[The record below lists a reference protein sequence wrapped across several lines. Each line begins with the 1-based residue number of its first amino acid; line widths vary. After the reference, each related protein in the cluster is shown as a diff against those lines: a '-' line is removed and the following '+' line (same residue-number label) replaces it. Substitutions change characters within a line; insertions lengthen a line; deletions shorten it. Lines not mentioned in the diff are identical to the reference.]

1 MESFM
6 EGIKQCVNDP
16 SYAHS
21 ESGRN
26 KIIDGV
32 KQIVGPDVNGN
43 DLNRSNINVNVV
55 VPSVKSN
62 DIQSQAQAQYQ
73 KQVCGAP
80 APKIVKKPIYREEP
94 VYKTVKE
101 EREVVIQC
109 GTKKVLCGY
118 EEYCIDPCGKVIKD
132 DCHKKKHGKYVCKNK
147 CVKVCVCKKDKCGKK
162 KYVCKNK
169 CVKEC
174 KCKKYESSSYCSSSS
189 FEYCSS
195 KCESSSSSYC
205 SSSSTVPCKKN
216 KKCGEEKIIEC
227 KPYLHC
233 KEKVKPIY
241 DYETKKKY
249 IIPDCD
255 RDSKKYYKNY
265 NHKEGLYKN
274 DLKCKW

>member
-6 EGIKQCVNDP
+6 EGIKQCVHDP

-32 KQIVGPDVNGN
+32 AQIVGPDVNGN

-80 APKIVKKPIYREEP
+80 KRQKVVKPIYKEVP
-94 VYKTVKE
+94 IYKTVKE
-101 EREVVIQC
+101 EREVTIQC
-109 GTKKVLCGY
+109 GTKKVQCGV
-118 EEYCIDPCGKVIKD
+118 EEYYVEDCPPKKVKYVCKNKCVKKCVCKKD
-132 DCHKKKHGKYVCKNK
+132 KCGKYVCKNK
-147 CVKVCVCKKDKCGKK
+147 CVKVCVCKK
-162 KYVCKNK
+162 
-169 CVKEC
+169 
-174 KCKKYESSSYCSSSS
+174 KYESSSCYESSSK
-189 FEYCSS
+189 Y
-195 KCESSSSSYC
+195 CESSSSKCYE
-205 SSSSTVPCKKN
+205 SSSSCPPK
-216 KKCGEEKIIEC
+216 KKCGEEKVVEC

-233 KEKVKPIY
+233 KEKVRPIY

-255 RDSKKYYKNY
+255 KPSVKYQGKQHHKKGGYK
-265 NHKEGLYKN
+265 K
-274 DLKCKW
+274 DLKCEW